1 MLFVYSSMK
10 SLTLYMVLVHY
21 ELHRDPSHMFHAS
34 KQFIDNR
41 FMDLGNP
48 FEIIVHY
55 LLIGERTCLGHRNG
69 SPMMN
74 ALVYMVIH

>member
-1 MLFVYSSMK
+1 
-10 SLTLYMVLVHY
+10 MVLVHY

-69 SPMMN
+69 SSMMN